1 MLPRS
6 RDCHSGLDIGRVR
19 VSFPHMRVGGTLRV
33 AIVGSGIA
41 GLGCARLLHRQGCGV
56 TLFEAN
62 DYAGGH
68 THTVDI
74 TLDGITAPVDTGF
87 LVYNDRTY
95 PRLIALFAELGIESA
110 PSTMSFAVRDDT
122 AGIEWSGT
130 DLASL
135 FAQPANLA
143 RPAFWRMLAD
153 IRRFNRETRAMH
165 RDDRVD
171 AITLGEYLIDEG
183 YAAPFREWYL
193 LPMAGAIWSVPL
205 RAVLDFPLPSFV
217 EFCDRHGLLQMLD
230 RPQWRTVV
238 GGARTYVERI
248 LAELPD
254 VRLSTP
260 VRRVRRRTIDVEIDS
275 SAAQGERFDQ
285 VIFACHSDQ
294 ALALLVDA
302 SPTESELLGRIRY
315 QRNRVL
321 LHTDTRL
328 MPRSRRAW
336 SAWNYLAQGMPGE
349 LPVSVTY
356 WINRLQPLPF
366 RTPVLVT
373 LNPGVEPRADM
384 LIAEFE
390 YSHPIV
396 KSAAV
401 SAQRDFARLQGERR
415 TWYAGAW
422 LGHGFH
428 EDGLAS
434 AHRVVDGI
442 AARTSSVAIERVAA

>member
-1 MLPRS
+1 M
-6 RDCHSGLDIGRVR
+6 VK
-19 VSFPHMRVGGTLRV
+19 V

-41 GLGCARLLHRQGCGV
+41 GLGCARLLQQRGCSV

-68 THTVDI
+68 THTVDV
-74 TLDGITAPVDTGF
+74 TLEGVTAPVDTGF

-110 PSTMSFAVRDDT
+110 PSTMSFAVRDDS
-122 AGIEWSGT
+122 AGVEWAGT
-130 DLASL
+130 DLVSL

-143 RPAFWRMLAD
+143 RPEFWRMLAD
-153 IRRFNRETRAMH
+153 IARFNREARAVH
-165 RDDRVD
+165 GDDRGCAV
-171 AITLGEYLIDEG
+171 TLGEYLDSG
-183 YAAPFREWYL
+183 RYSASFRDWYL
-193 LPMAGAIWSVPL
+193 LPMAASIWSVPL
-205 RAVLDFPLPSFV
+205 RAVLDFSLPSFV
-217 EFCDRHGLLQMLD
+217 DFCDRHGLLQVRN

-248 LAELPD
+248 LDELPD
-254 VRLSTP
+254 VRLATP
-260 VRRVRRRTIDVEIDS
+260 VRRVRRRANHIEIDS
-275 SAAQGERFDQ
+275 PAARDERFDQ
-285 VIFACHSDQ
+285 VVFACHSDQ
-294 ALALLVDA
+294 ALALLADG
-302 SPTESELLGRIRY
+302 SPMENDLLGRVRY
-315 QRNRVL
+315 QPNRVL
-321 LHTDTRL
+321 LHTDIRL
-328 MPRSRRAW
+328 MPRRRRAW
-336 SAWNYLAQGMPGE
+336 SAWNYLAREAQGE

-373 LNPGVEPRADM
+373 LNPGVEPRADT
-384 LIAEFE
+384 LIAEFQ

-401 SAQRDFARLQGERR
+401 TAQQHFARLQGERR

-434 AHRVVDGI
+434 AHRVANGI
-442 AARTSSVAIERVAA
+442 AARASNVAVERVAA